1 MCVQYIYGIIVFL
14 MCWQVTDAIN
24 TWILRNRLK
33 IKSITNVIY
42 MINYVKPLLLSDLIA
57 IFAN

>member
-1 MCVQYIYGIIVFL
+1 MGISIFHVVV
-14 MCWQVTDAIN
+14 MCWQVTDEIN

-42 MINYVKPLLLSDLIA
+42 IITYVKPLLLSDLIA
-57 IFAN
+57 IFDE